1 MLTAMTK
8 EEIMAAAMNL
18 AKEKPQILG
27 TSDYFITLEQLERI
41 LKSFE
46 K

>member
-1 MLTAMTK
+1 MTR
-8 EEIMAAAMNL
+8 EEIMAVAMKESSQNL
-18 AKEKPQILG
+18 QVAG
-27 TSDYFITLEQLERI
+27 RNADYFITLEQLERI